1 MVEVSPKVWGK
12 IYPKDNLFIN
22 KYSYISSKTLEFL
35 KQYITFILLRI
46 FSSLLILFF
55 LFVNPVYSARDTD
68 SYDGNIYPIYAG
80 NGSLVPPPSTL
91 SESLKNERTSVLVF
105 YLDDS
110 STSKQFAPV
119 VSGIKLLWSSSVDLI
134 PLSIDEIDNDDQKTF
149 RDPGYYWHGKI
160 PQTVILDGKGNV
172 LLDKEG
178 QVSFDEI
185 NDAITKGTGLKKPD
199 FDLSVKSFNEY
210 NSEPSKDGY
219 NRPRGS

>member
-1 MVEVSPKVWGK
+1 M
-12 IYPKDNLFIN
+12 ILF
-22 KYSYISSKTLEFL
+22 K
-35 KQYITFILLRI
+35 I
-46 FSSLLILFF
+46 FSSLLILF
-55 LFVNPVYSARDTD
+55 LLSVNPVYSARDTN
-68 SYDGNIYPIYAG
+68 SYDGNIFPIYAG

-110 STSKQFAPV
+110 FDSKEFAPV

-134 PLSIDEIDNDDQKTF
+134 PIAIDEIDNDKKKTLK
-149 RDPGYYWHGKI
+149 DPGYYWHGKI
-160 PQTVILDGKGNV
+160 PQVVILDGKGNV

-199 FDLSVKSFNEY
+199 FDLTVKSFNEY

-219 NRPRGS
+219 TRPRGT

>member
-1 MVEVSPKVWGK
+1 L
-12 IYPKDNLFIN
+12 I
-22 KYSYISSKTLEFL
+22 
-35 KQYITFILLRI
+35 RI

-80 NGSLVPPPSTL
+80 NGSLVPPQSTL

-110 STSKQFAPV
+110 SSSKQFAPV

-134 PLSIDEIDNDDQKTF
+134 PLSIDELDNDEEKTSN
-149 RDPGYYWHGKI
+149 DPGFYWHGKI
-160 PQTVILDGKGNV
+160 PQVVILDGKGNV

-199 FDLSVKSFNEY
+199 FDLTVKSFNEY

-219 NRPRGS
+219 TRPRGS

>member
-1 MVEVSPKVWGK
+1 MF
-12 IYPKDNLFIN
+12 LF
-22 KYSYISSKTLEFL
+22 
-35 KQYITFILLRI
+35 RV
-46 FSSLLILFF
+46 FSSLLILIF
-55 LFVNPVYSARDTD
+55 LYVNPVYSARDTN
-68 SYDGNIYPIYAG
+68 SYDGNIFPIYAG

-110 STSKQFAPV
+110 STSKEFAPV

-134 PLSIDEIDNDDQKTF
+134 PLSIDELDNDDQKTSK
-149 RDPGYYWHGKI
+149 DPGFYWHGKI
-160 PQTVILDGKGNV
+160 PQVVILDGKGNV

-185 NDAITKGTGLKKPD
+185 NNAITKGTGLEKPD
-199 FDLSVKSFNEY
+199 FDLTVKSFNEY

-219 NRPRGS
+219 IRPRGT

>member
-1 MVEVSPKVWGK
+1 MTFIRIFTSLFL
-12 IYPKDNLFIN
+12 LFIL
-22 KYSYISSKTLEFL
+22 SVS
-35 KQYITFILLRI
+35 
-46 FSSLLILFF
+46 
-55 LFVNPVYSARDTD
+55 PVYSARETD

-80 NGSLVPPPSTL
+80 NGSLVPPQSTL

-110 STSKQFAPV
+110 ATSKQFAPV

-134 PLSIDEIDNDDQKTF
+134 PLSIDELDNDDNKTF
-149 RDPGYYWHGKI
+149 KDPGYYWHGNI

-172 LLDKEG
+172 LLDKDG

-185 NDAITKGTGLKKPD
+185 NNAISKGTGLKKPD
-199 FDLSVKSFNEY
+199 FDLTVKSFNEY

-219 NRPRGS
+219 TRPRGS

>member
-1 MVEVSPKVWGK
+1 M
-12 IYPKDNLFIN
+12 
-22 KYSYISSKTLEFL
+22 
-35 KQYITFILLRI
+35 LRI

-80 NGSLVPPPSTL
+80 NGSLVPPQSTL

-134 PLSIDEIDNDDQKTF
+134 PLSIDELDNYDQKTF
-149 RDPGYYWHGKI
+149 TDPGYYWHGKI
-160 PQTVILDGKGNV
+160 PQTVIIDGKGNV
-172 LLDKEG
+172 LLDEEG
-178 QVSFDEI
+178 QVSFDKL
-185 NDAITKGTGLKKPD
+185 NDAITKATGLKKPD
-199 FDLSVKSFNEY
+199 FNLEVKSFNEY
-210 NSEPSKDGY
+210 NSEPSKEGY
-219 NRPRGS
+219 NKPRGT

>member
-1 MVEVSPKVWGK
+1 M
-12 IYPKDNLFIN
+12 
-22 KYSYISSKTLEFL
+22 
-35 KQYITFILLRI
+35 LRI

-55 LFVNPVYSARDTD
+55 LFVNPVYSARDTN

-80 NGSLVPPPSTL
+80 NGSLVPPQSTL

-110 STSKQFAPV
+110 ATSKQFAPV

-134 PLSIDEIDNDDQKTF
+134 PLSIDELDNDDKKTVT
-149 RDPGYYWHGKI
+149 DPGYYWHGKI

-172 LLDKEG
+172 LLDEEG
-178 QVSFDEI
+178 QVSFDKL

-199 FDLSVKSFNEY
+199 FDLEVKSFNEY
-210 NSEPSKDGY
+210 NSEPSKEGY
-219 NRPRGS
+219 NKPRGT

>member
-1 MVEVSPKVWGK
+1 M
-12 IYPKDNLFIN
+12 
-22 KYSYISSKTLEFL
+22 L
-35 KQYITFILLRI
+35 KI
-46 FSSLLILFF
+46 FSSLLIFFF

-80 NGSLVPPPSTL
+80 NGSLVPPQSTL

-110 STSKQFAPV
+110 STSKLFAPV

-134 PLSIDEIDNDDQKTF
+134 PLSIDELDNDDKKTF
-149 RDPGYYWHGKI
+149 KDPGYYWHGKI

-172 LLDKEG
+172 LLDEEG
-178 QVSFDEI
+178 QVSFDQL

-199 FDLSVKSFNEY
+199 FDLEVKSFNEY
-210 NSEPSKDGY
+210 NSEPSKEGY
-219 NRPRGS
+219 NKPRGT

>member
-1 MVEVSPKVWGK
+1 M
-12 IYPKDNLFIN
+12 L
-22 KYSYISSKTLEFL
+22 
-35 KQYITFILLRI
+35 LLRV
-46 FSSLLILFF
+46 FSSLLILIF
-55 LFVNPVYSARDTD
+55 LYVNPVYSARDTN

-110 STSKQFAPV
+110 STSKEFAPV

-134 PLSIDEIDNDDQKTF
+134 PLSIDELDNDDQKTSK
-149 RDPGYYWHGKI
+149 DPGFYWHGKI
-160 PQTVILDGKGNV
+160 PQVVILDGKGNV

-185 NDAITKGTGLKKPD
+185 NNAITKGTGLKKPD
-199 FDLSVKSFNEY
+199 FDLTVKSFNEY

-219 NRPRGS
+219 IRPRGT

>member
-1 MVEVSPKVWGK
+1 M
-12 IYPKDNLFIN
+12 NLI
-22 KYSYISSKTLEFL
+22 
-35 KQYITFILLRI
+35 RI
-46 FSSLLILFF
+46 FSLLLIPFILS
-55 LFVNPVYSARDTD
+55 VNPVDAARDTD

-134 PLSIDEIDNDDQKTF
+134 PLSIDELDNDEKKTF
-149 RDPGYYWHGKI
+149 KDPGYYWHGKI

-172 LLDKEG
+172 LLDQEG
-178 QVSFDEI
+178 QVSFDDI
-185 NDAITKGTGLKKPD
+185 NNAITKATGLKKPD
-199 FDLSVKSFNEY
+199 FDLTVKSFNEY
-210 NSEPSKDGY
+210 NSEPSKDDY
-219 NRPRGS
+219 TRPRGT

>member
-1 MVEVSPKVWGK
+1 M
-12 IYPKDNLFIN
+12 L
-22 KYSYISSKTLEFL
+22 
-35 KQYITFILLRI
+35 ILLRI
-46 FSSLLILFF
+46 LTSLLVFF
-55 LFVNPVYSARDTD
+55 LIVSPVNSARDTD

-110 STSKQFAPV
+110 ATSKQFAPV

-134 PLSIDEIDNDDQKTF
+134 PLSIDELDNNEQKTYK
-149 RDPGYYWHGKI
+149 DPGYYWHGKI

-172 LLDKEG
+172 LLDEEG

-185 NDAITKGTGLKKPD
+185 NDAIAKGTGLNKPD
-199 FDLSVKSFNEY
+199 FNLTVKSFNEY

-219 NRPRGS
+219 TKPRGS

>member
-1 MVEVSPKVWGK
+1 M
-12 IYPKDNLFIN
+12 ILFR
-22 KYSYISSKTLEFL
+22 
-35 KQYITFILLRI
+35 ILT
-46 FSSLLILFF
+46 SLLIFF
-55 LFVNPVYSARDTD
+55 TISVTPAHSARDTN

-91 SESLKNERTSVLVF
+91 TESLKNERTSILVF

-110 STSKQFAPV
+110 ATSKQFAPV
-119 VSGIKLLWSSSVDLI
+119 VSGIKLLWSSSIDLI
-134 PLSIDEIDNDDQKTF
+134 PLSIDEIDNDDAKTF
-149 RDPGYYWHGKI
+149 KDPGFYWHGNI
-160 PQTVILDGKGNV
+160 PQLVILDGKGNI

-199 FDLSVKSFNEY
+199 FDLTVKSFNEY

-219 NRPRGS
+219 TKPRGS

>member
-1 MVEVSPKVWGK
+1 M
-12 IYPKDNLFIN
+12 
-22 KYSYISSKTLEFL
+22 T
-35 KQYITFILLRI
+35 LLRI
-46 FSSLLILFF
+46 FYSLLILFF

-110 STSKQFAPV
+110 ATSKQFAPV

-134 PLSIDEIDNDDQKTF
+134 PLSIDELDNNDEKTF
-149 RDPGYYWHGKI
+149 EDPGYYWHGNI

-178 QVSFDEI
+178 QVSFDDI
-185 NDAITKGTGLKKPD
+185 NNAITIGTGLEKPD
-199 FDLSVKSFNEY
+199 FNLTVKSFNEY

-219 NRPRGS
+219 AKPRGT

>member
-1 MVEVSPKVWGK
+1 M
-12 IYPKDNLFIN
+12 
-22 KYSYISSKTLEFL
+22 
-35 KQYITFILLRI
+35 LRI
-46 FSSLLILFF
+46 FSSLLIFFF

-80 NGSLVPPPSTL
+80 NGSLVPPQSTL

-110 STSKQFAPV
+110 STSKLFAPV

-134 PLSIDEIDNDDQKTF
+134 PLSIDELDNDDKKTVTA
-149 RDPGYYWHGKI
+149 PGYYWHGNI

-172 LLDKEG
+172 LLDEEG
-178 QVSFDEI
+178 QVSFDQI

-199 FDLSVKSFNEY
+199 FDLTVKSFNEY

>member
-1 MVEVSPKVWGK
+1 MIKN
-12 IYPKDNLFIN
+12 YF
-22 KYSYISSKTLEFL
+22 TL
-35 KQYITFILLRI
+35 ILLRI
-46 FSSLLILFF
+46 LSSLLIIFTLS
-55 LFVNPVYSARDTD
+55 VNPVFAARDTD
-68 SYDGNIYPIYAG
+68 SYDGNIFPIYAG

-134 PLSIDEIDNDDQKTF
+134 PLSIDEIDNDDKKNYEE
-149 RDPGYYWHGKI
+149 PGYYWHGKI
-160 PQTVILDGKGNV
+160 PQLVILDGKGNV

-178 QVSFDEI
+178 QVSFDDI
-185 NDAITKGTGLKKPD
+185 NDAIMKGTGLNKPD
-199 FDLSVKSFNEY
+199 FDLTVKSFNEY

-219 NRPRGS
+219 IKPRGS